1 MREYPDTGLVQTA
14 ATIAGI
20 ALALAA
26 LLETIEP
33 HPEWYGFFQIGLLFA
48 GFFAVLGTV
57 FAIYDVRSRLGID
70 SRDAQLSLLM
80 IELALYA
87 TGLVY
92 IAFLFQ
98 NARG

>member
-26 LLETIEP
+26 LLDAIEP
-33 HPEWYGFFQIGLLFA
+33 HPEWYQFFQIGLLFA
-48 GFFAVLGTV
+48 GFFAVLGSV
-57 FAIYDVRSRLGID
+57 FAIYDVRDRMRANS
-70 SRDAQLSLLM
+70 SHASLSLLM

-87 TGLVY
+87 TGVVY

-98 NARG
+98 NARQ